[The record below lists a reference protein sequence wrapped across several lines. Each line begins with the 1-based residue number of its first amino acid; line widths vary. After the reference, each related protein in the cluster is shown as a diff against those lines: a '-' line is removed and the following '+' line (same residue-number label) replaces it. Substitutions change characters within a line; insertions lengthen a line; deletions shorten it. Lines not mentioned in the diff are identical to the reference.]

1 MKVPILATRAAERSQ
16 PSAAV
21 RNPAGKYHS
30 SKSREGR
37 LLRCFSVDDLPPN
50 LQSFNRHR
58 VRFLGSQRNAAMSHA
73 YGLNE
78 EVLHRGQ
85 GPQGRLEVEEPKVY
99 TIIRYLPVEADGRLR
114 YRIKSEKDERVVTE
128 DELSHCH

>member
-37 LLRCFSVDDLPPN
+37 LLLPAQ
-50 LQSFNRHR
+50 LQPFNRRR
-58 VRFLGSQRNAAMSHA
+58 VRFLESQRNAAMSHA

-99 TIIRYLPVEADGRLR
+99 TIIRCLPVEADGRLR

-128 DELSHCH
+128 DELSQCH

>member
-37 LLRCFSVDDLPPN
+37 VGFSPRTYVENSGLYAALLWTISANCSPLT
-50 LQSFNRHR
+50 
-58 VRFLGSQRNAAMSHA
+58 A
-73 YGLNE
+73 
-78 EVLHRGQ
+78 
-85 GPQGRLEVEEPKVY
+85 VEFV
-99 TIIRYLPVEADGRLR
+99 
-114 YRIKSEKDERVVTE
+114 S
-128 DELSHCH
+128 